1 MFHDILFLSIGL
13 VLIIAGGDYLTDGA
27 EAIARR
33 FKISNIVIGLTV
45 VAFGSSTPDF
55 VVALM
60 STLEGKASL
69 GIGDIVGANIFDLLL
84 VVGIMAIV
92 TPIPASRGMRVKELP
107 MLVLSSIALFICGDD
122 TLIDRWNTDLISR
135 TDGLLLIAF
144 FIIYMRYTLSMA
156 HEQNLT
162 PASAAPTMS
171 AGATAIPVITSTPPP
186 ANGAKI
192 QQPSIKEEIQRLRAF
207 TLIRRLA
214 PPKDMSPLIAA
225 ICIIGGLAALVV
237 GGNWIV
243 DGASGIALKAG
254 LSQSL
259 VGLTIVAVGS
269 SVPDLATSLIAALK
283 KQTGIALGNVVGAC
297 VFNVFFIIGVCSSI
311 RPMHPDNIT
320 FIDYG
325 TLVTASVLLLIF
337 GCMTR
342 RRAIVRWQGI
352 LLTLAYCAYMAYL
365 VIFKS

>member
-1 MFHDILFLSIGL
+1 MFHDILFLLIGL

-33 FKISNIVIGLTV
+33 FKISNVVIGLTV

-84 VVGIMAIV
+84 VVGIMAIL

-162 PASAAPTMS
+162 PAS
-171 AGATAIPVITSTPPP
+171 
-186 ANGAKI
+186 NGAKTP
-192 QQPSIKEEIQRLRAF
+192 QPSIKEEIHRLRGF

-225 ICIIGGLAALVV
+225 ICIIGGLAALVI

-243 DGASGIALKAG
+243 DGASGIALRSG

-297 VFNVFFIIGVCSSI
+297 VFNVFFIIGTCSSI
-311 RPMHPDNIT
+311 HPIHPDNIT
-320 FIDYG
+320 FVDYG
-325 TLVTASVLLLIF
+325 TLVAASLLLFIF

-352 LLTLAYCAYMAYL
+352 LLTLAYCAYLAYL
-365 VIFKS
+365 VIFKA

>member
-33 FKISNIVIGLTV
+33 FRISNVVIGLTV

-122 TLIDRWNTDLISR
+122 TLIDRWNTNLISR

-162 PASAAPTMS
+162 PA
-171 AGATAIPVITSTPPP
+171 G
-186 ANGAKI
+186 NGAQK
-192 QQPSIKEEIQRLRAF
+192 PHPPIKEEIQRLRAF
-207 TLIRRLA
+207 TLIQRLA